1 MKLIGLTGAIG
12 SGKSSVSALFER
24 KGAIIID
31 GDGIAKQLQ
40 QKGSTTLQKMV
51 DEFGDI
57 LLESGE
63 LDRAKVA
70 KLVFGDA
77 EMLKRLN
84 AIMHPAIGIEI
95 LRQIELNMT
104 TDNVVVLDMP
114 LLVENPRD
122 GMSGLVVVDV
132 DPEVA
137 IARLVQF
144 RNMNEEDAR
153 RRMASQASREDRLKV
168 ADRIIDNSGRSW
180 KVLVRKLMTFGIGS
194 PRCQMHNRVQ
204 AHSRK
209 RVHSDSR

>member
-12 SGKSSVSALFER
+12 SGKSSVSALFAR

-40 QKGSTTLQKMV
+40 QKGSATLQKMV

-57 LLESGE
+57 LLENGE

-70 KLVFGDA
+70 QLVFGDA
-77 EMLKRLN
+77 DLLKRLN
-84 AIMHPAIGIEI
+84 AIMHPAISAEI
-95 LRQIELNMT
+95 LRQIEANST

-114 LLVENPRD
+114 LLVENPRE
-122 GMSGLVVVDV
+122 GLSGLVVVDV

-137 IARLVQF
+137 ITRLVQF
-144 RNMNEEDAR
+144 RNMNEDDAR

-168 ADRIIDNSGRSW
+168 ADRVIDNSGSPDALDAQVDEVW
-180 KVLVRKLMTFGIGS
+180 DWFATLPNAQPGAGS
-194 PRCQMHNRVQ
+194 LAQK
-204 AHSRK
+204 SK
-209 RVHSDSR
+209 

>member
-1 MKLIGLTGAIG
+1 
-12 SGKSSVSALFER
+12 
-24 KGAIIID
+24 
-31 GDGIAKQLQ
+31 
-40 QKGSTTLQKMV
+40 MV

-70 KLVFGDA
+70 KLVFGDT

-84 AIMHPAIGIEI
+84 AIMHPAIGVEI
-95 LRQIELNMT
+95 LRQIESNIA
-104 TDNVVVLDMP
+104 TDNIVVLDMP

-122 GMSGLVVVDV
+122 GLSGLVVVDV

-168 ADRIIDNSGRSW
+168 ADRIIDNSGNPES
-180 KVLVRKLMTFGIGS
+180 LGS
-194 PRCQMHNRVQ
+194 QVDDVWDWFATLPNAQQ
-204 AHSRK
+204 GAGALTQKST
-209 RVHSDSR
+209 

>member
-12 SGKSSVSALFER
+12 SGKSSVSALFAR
-24 KGAIIID
+24 KGAVIID

-40 QKGSTTLQKMV
+40 QKGSATLQKMV

-70 KLVFGDA
+70 QLVFGDV

-84 AIMHPAIGIEI
+84 AIMHPAIGEEI
-95 LRQIELNMT
+95 LRQIEVNMAT
-104 TDNVVVLDMP
+104 ENIVVLDMP
-114 LLVENPRD
+114 LLVENPRE

-137 IARLVQF
+137 ISRLVQF
-144 RNMNEEDAR
+144 RNMNEDDAR

-168 ADRIIDNSGRSW
+168 ADRVIDNSGSPEALGAQVEDVW
-180 KVLVRKLMTFGIGS
+180 DWFATLPNAQAGAGS
-194 PRCQMHNRVQ
+194 LAQE
-204 AHSRK
+204 SK
-209 RVHSDSR
+209 

>member
-12 SGKSSVSALFER
+12 SGKSSVSALFAS

-40 QKGSTTLQKMV
+40 QKGSATLQKMV

-57 LLESGE
+57 LLDTGE

-70 KLVFGDA
+70 QLVFGDA
-77 EMLKRLN
+77 DLLKRLN
-84 AIMHPAIGIEI
+84 AIMHPAISAEI
-95 LRQIELNMT
+95 LRQIEINMA

-114 LLVENPRD
+114 LLVENPRE

-137 IARLVQF
+137 ISRLVQF
-144 RNMNEEDAR
+144 RHMNEDDAR

-168 ADRIIDNSGRSW
+168 ADRVIDNSGSPDELDAQVDEVW
-180 KVLVRKLMTFGIGS
+180 DWFATLPNAQPGAGS
-194 PRCQMHNRVQ
+194 LAQK
-204 AHSRK
+204 SK
-209 RVHSDSR
+209 

>member
-95 LRQIELNMT
+95 LRQIESNMT
-104 TDNVVVLDMP
+104 TENVVVLDMP

-168 ADRIIDNSGRSW
+168 ADRIIDNSGNPES
-180 KVLVRKLMTFGIGS
+180 LGS
-194 PRCQMHNRVQ
+194 QVDDVWDWFATLPNAQQ
-204 AHSRK
+204 GAGALTQKSR
-209 RVHSDSR
+209 

>member
-31 GDGIAKQLQ
+31 GDGIAKHLQ
-40 QKGSTTLQKMV
+40 QKGSPTLQKMV

-70 KLVFGDA
+70 KLVFGDT

-84 AIMHPAIGIEI
+84 AIMHPAIGVEI
-95 LRQIELNMT
+95 LRQIESNIA
-104 TDNVVVLDMP
+104 TDNIVVLDMP

-122 GMSGLVVVDV
+122 GLSGLVVVDV

-168 ADRIIDNSGRSW
+168 ADRIIDNSGSQES
-180 KVLVRKLMTFGIGS
+180 LGS
-194 PRCQMHNRVQ
+194 QVDDVWDWFATLPNAQQ
-204 AHSRK
+204 GAGALTQKST
-209 RVHSDSR
+209 

>member
-104 TDNVVVLDMP
+104 TENVVVLDMP

-168 ADRIIDNSGRSW
+168 ADRIIDNSRDPES
-180 KVLVRKLMTFGIGS
+180 LGS
-194 PRCQMHNRVQ
+194 QVDDVWDWFATLPNAQQ
-204 AHSRK
+204 GAGALTQKSK
-209 RVHSDSR
+209 

>member
-40 QKGSTTLQKMV
+40 QQGAPTLQKMV

-57 LLESGE
+57 LLDSGE

-84 AIMHPAIGIEI
+84 AIMHPAIGVEI
-95 LRQIELNMT
+95 LRQIELNIA

-137 IARLVQF
+137 ISRLVQF
-144 RNMNEEDAR
+144 RNMTEEDAR

-168 ADRIIDNSGRSW
+168 ADRIIDNSGSPED
-180 KVLVRKLMTFGIGS
+180 LGS
-194 PRCQMHNRVQ
+194 QVDDVWDWFATLPNAQQ
-204 AHSRK
+204 GAGALSQK
-209 RVHSDSR
+209 SK

>member
-12 SGKSSVSALFER
+12 SGKSSVSALFAR

-40 QKGSTTLQKMV
+40 QKGSATLQKMV

-57 LLESGE
+57 LLETGE

-70 KLVFGDA
+70 QLVFGDA
-77 EMLKRLN
+77 DLLKRLN
-84 AIMHPAIGIEI
+84 AIMHPAISAEI
-95 LRQIELNMT
+95 LRQIEANT
-104 TDNVVVLDMP
+104 ATDNVVVLDMP
-114 LLVENPRD
+114 LLVENPRE

-137 IARLVQF
+137 ISRLVQF
-144 RNMNEEDAR
+144 RNMNEDDAR

-168 ADRIIDNSGRSW
+168 ADRVIDNSGSPDALNAQVDEVW
-180 KVLVRKLMTFGIGS
+180 DWFATLPNAQPGAGS
-194 PRCQMHNRVQ
+194 LAQK
-204 AHSRK
+204 SK
-209 RVHSDSR
+209 

>member
-12 SGKSSVSALFER
+12 SGKSSVSALFAS

-40 QKGSTTLQKMV
+40 QKGSATLQKMV

-57 LLESGE
+57 LLDTGE

-70 KLVFGDA
+70 QLVFGDA
-77 EMLKRLN
+77 DLLKRLN
-84 AIMHPAIGIEI
+84 AIMHPAISAEI
-95 LRQIELNMT
+95 LRQIEANT
-104 TDNVVVLDMP
+104 ETDNVVVLDMP
-114 LLVENPRD
+114 LLVENPRE

-137 IARLVQF
+137 ISRLVQY
-144 RNMNEEDAR
+144 RNMNEDDAR

-168 ADRIIDNSGRSW
+168 ADRVIDNSGSPDALNAQVDEVW
-180 KVLVRKLMTFGIGS
+180 DWFATLPNAQLGAGS
-194 PRCQMHNRVQ
+194 LAQK
-204 AHSRK
+204 SK
-209 RVHSDSR
+209 

>member
-12 SGKSSVSALFER
+12 SGKSSVSALFAR

-40 QKGSTTLQKMV
+40 RKGSPILQKMV

-57 LLESGE
+57 LLETGE

-70 KLVFGDA
+70 NLVFGDA

-84 AIMHPAIGIEI
+84 AIMHPAIGVEI
-95 LRQIELNMT
+95 LRQIELNMA

-122 GMSGLVVVDV
+122 GLSGLVVVDV

-137 IARLVQF
+137 ISRLVQF

-153 RRMASQASREDRLKV
+153 RRMASQASREDRLQV
-168 ADRIIDNSGRSW
+168 ADRVVDNNGEPESLGAQVDEVWDWFATLPNAQQGAGALTQKS
-180 KVLVRKLMTFGIGS
+180 K
-194 PRCQMHNRVQ
+194 
-204 AHSRK
+204 
-209 RVHSDSR
+209 

>member
-1 MKLIGLTGAIG
+1 
-12 SGKSSVSALFER
+12 VSALFAR

-40 QKGSTTLQKMV
+40 QKGSATLQKMV

-57 LLESGE
+57 LLDTGE

-70 KLVFGDA
+70 QLVFGDA
-77 EMLKRLN
+77 DLLKRLN
-84 AIMHPAIGIEI
+84 AIMHPAISAEI
-95 LRQIELNMT
+95 LRQIEMNMA

-114 LLVENPRD
+114 LLVENPRE

-137 IARLVQF
+137 ISRLVQF
-144 RNMNEEDAR
+144 RHMNEDDAR

-168 ADRIIDNSGRSW
+168 ADRVIDNSGSPDELDAQVDEVW
-180 KVLVRKLMTFGIGS
+180 DWFATLPNAQPGAGS
-194 PRCQMHNRVQ
+194 LAQK
-204 AHSRK
+204 SK
-209 RVHSDSR
+209 

>member
-12 SGKSSVSALFER
+12 SGKSSVSALFAR

-40 QKGSTTLQKMV
+40 QKGSPTLQKLV

-70 KLVFGDA
+70 QMVFGDA
-77 EMLKRLN
+77 DMLKRLN
-84 AIMHPAIGIEI
+84 AIMHPAIGVEI
-95 LRQIELNMT
+95 LRRIELNMA

-137 IARLVQF
+137 ISRLVQF
-144 RNMNEEDAR
+144 RSMNEEDAR
-153 RRMASQASREDRLKV
+153 RRMANQASREDRLKV
-168 ADRIIDNSGRSW
+168 ADRVIDNSGKPEDLTAQVDDVW
-180 KVLVRKLMTFGIGS
+180 DWFATLPNAQQGAGTLTPKGK
-194 PRCQMHNRVQ
+194 
-204 AHSRK
+204 
-209 RVHSDSR
+209 

>member
-12 SGKSSVSALFER
+12 SGKSSVSALFAR
-24 KGAIIID
+24 KGAVIID

-57 LLESGE
+57 LLETGE

-70 KLVFGDA
+70 QLVFGDA
-77 EMLKRLN
+77 DLLKRLN
-84 AIMHPAIGIEI
+84 AIMHPAISAEI
-95 LRQIELNMT
+95 LRQIEANT
-104 TDNVVVLDMP
+104 ATDNVVVLDMP
-114 LLVENPRD
+114 LLVENPRE

-137 IARLVQF
+137 ISRLVQF
-144 RNMNEEDAR
+144 RNMNEDDAR

-168 ADRIIDNSGRSW
+168 ADRVIDNSGSPDALDAQVDEVW
-180 KVLVRKLMTFGIGS
+180 DWFATLPNAQPGAGS
-194 PRCQMHNRVQ
+194 LAQK
-204 AHSRK
+204 SK
-209 RVHSDSR
+209 

>member
-12 SGKSSVSALFER
+12 SGKSSVSALFAR

-40 QKGSTTLQKMV
+40 QKGSATLQKMV

-57 LLESGE
+57 LLDTGE
-63 LDRAKVA
+63 VDRAKVA
-70 KLVFGDA
+70 QLVFGDA
-77 EMLKRLN
+77 DLLKRLN
-84 AIMHPAIGIEI
+84 AIMHPAISAEI
-95 LRQIELNMT
+95 LRQIEMNMA

-114 LLVENPRD
+114 LLVENPRE

-137 IARLVQF
+137 ISRLVQF
-144 RNMNEEDAR
+144 RHMNEDDAR

-168 ADRIIDNSGRSW
+168 ADRVIDNSGSPDELDAQVDEVW
-180 KVLVRKLMTFGIGS
+180 DWFATLPNAQPGAGS
-194 PRCQMHNRVQ
+194 LAQK
-204 AHSRK
+204 SK
-209 RVHSDSR
+209 

>member
-12 SGKSSVSALFER
+12 SGKSSVSALFAR

-40 QKGSTTLQKMV
+40 QKGSATLQKMV

-57 LLESGE
+57 LLDTGE

-70 KLVFGDA
+70 QLVFGDA
-77 EMLKRLN
+77 DLLKRLN
-84 AIMHPAIGIEI
+84 AIMHPAISAEI
-95 LRQIELNMT
+95 LRQIEMNMA

-114 LLVENPRD
+114 LLVENPRE

-137 IARLVQF
+137 ISRLVQF
-144 RNMNEEDAR
+144 RHMNEDDAR
-153 RRMASQASREDRLKV
+153 RRMASQATREDRLKV
-168 ADRIIDNSGRSW
+168 ADRIIDNSGNPEDLASQVDDAW
-180 KVLVRKLMTFGIGS
+180 DWFATLPNAQPGAGFLAQKSK
-194 PRCQMHNRVQ
+194 
-204 AHSRK
+204 
-209 RVHSDSR
+209 

>member
-12 SGKSSVSALFER
+12 SGKSSVSALFAR
-24 KGAIIID
+24 RGAIIID

-40 QKGSTTLQKMV
+40 QKGSPTLQKLV

-70 KLVFGDA
+70 QMVFGDA
-77 EMLKRLN
+77 DMLKRLN
-84 AIMHPAIGIEI
+84 AIMHPAIGVEI
-95 LRQIELNMT
+95 LRQIELNMA

-137 IARLVQF
+137 ISRLVQF

-153 RRMASQASREDRLKV
+153 RRMANQANREDRLKV
-168 ADRIIDNSGRSW
+168 ADRVIDNSGKPEDLTAQVDDVWDWFATLPNAQQGAGTLTQKS
-180 KVLVRKLMTFGIGS
+180 K
-194 PRCQMHNRVQ
+194 
-204 AHSRK
+204 
-209 RVHSDSR
+209 

>member
-84 AIMHPAIGIEI
+84 AIMHPAIGVEI

-168 ADRIIDNSGRSW
+168 ADRIIDNSGNPES
-180 KVLVRKLMTFGIGS
+180 LGS
-194 PRCQMHNRVQ
+194 QVDDVWDWFATLPNAQQ
-204 AHSRK
+204 GAGALTQKST
-209 RVHSDSR
+209 

>member
-12 SGKSSVSALFER
+12 SGKSSVSALFAR

-40 QKGSTTLQKMV
+40 QKGSATLQKMV

-57 LLESGE
+57 LLDTGE

-70 KLVFGDA
+70 QLVFGDA
-77 EMLKRLN
+77 DLLKRLN
-84 AIMHPAIGIEI
+84 AIMHPAISAEI
-95 LRQIELNMT
+95 LRQIEMNMA

-114 LLVENPRD
+114 LLVENPRE

-137 IARLVQF
+137 ISRLVQF
-144 RNMNEEDAR
+144 RHMNEDDAR
-153 RRMASQASREDRLKV
+153 RRMASQATREDRLKV
-168 ADRIIDNSGRSW
+168 ADRIIDNSGNPEDLASQVDDVW
-180 KVLVRKLMTFGIGS
+180 DWFVTLPNAQPGAGS
-194 PRCQMHNRVQ
+194 LAQK
-204 AHSRK
+204 SK
-209 RVHSDSR
+209 

>member
-12 SGKSSVSALFER
+12 SGKSSVSALFAS

-40 QKGSTTLQKMV
+40 QKGSATLQKMV

-57 LLESGE
+57 LLDTGE

-70 KLVFGDA
+70 QLVFGDA
-77 EMLKRLN
+77 DLLKRLN
-84 AIMHPAIGIEI
+84 AIMHPAISAEI
-95 LRQIELNMT
+95 LRQIEMNMA

-114 LLVENPRD
+114 LLVENPRE

-137 IARLVQF
+137 ISRLVQY
-144 RNMNEEDAR
+144 RNMNEDDAR

-168 ADRIIDNSGRSW
+168 ADRVIDNSGSPDALNAQVDEVW
-180 KVLVRKLMTFGIGS
+180 DWFATLPNAQPGAGS
-194 PRCQMHNRVQ
+194 LAQK
-204 AHSRK
+204 SK
-209 RVHSDSR
+209 

>member
-12 SGKSSVSALFER
+12 SGKSSVSALFAR

-40 QKGSTTLQKMV
+40 QKGSPTLQKLV

-70 KLVFGDA
+70 QIVFGDA
-77 EMLKRLN
+77 DMLKRLN
-84 AIMHPAIGIEI
+84 AIMHPAIGVEI
-95 LRQIELNMT
+95 LRRIELNMA

-132 DPEVA
+132 EPEVA
-137 IARLVQF
+137 ISRLVQF

-153 RRMASQASREDRLKV
+153 RRMANQASREDRLKV
-168 ADRIIDNSGRSW
+168 ADRVIDNSGKPEDLTAQVDDVWDWFATLPNAQQGAGTLTQKS
-180 KVLVRKLMTFGIGS
+180 K
-194 PRCQMHNRVQ
+194 
-204 AHSRK
+204 
-209 RVHSDSR
+209 

>member
-12 SGKSSVSALFER
+12 SGKSSVSALFAR

-40 QKGSTTLQKMV
+40 QKGSPTLQKLV

-70 KLVFGDA
+70 QMVFGDA
-77 EMLKRLN
+77 DMLKRLN
-84 AIMHPAIGIEI
+84 AIMHPAIGVEI
-95 LRQIELNMT
+95 LRQIELNMA

-137 IARLVQF
+137 ISRLVQF

-168 ADRIIDNSGRSW
+168 ADRIIDNSGSPED
-180 KVLVRKLMTFGIGS
+180 LGS
-194 PRCQMHNRVQ
+194 QVDDVWDWFATLPNAQHGAGALSQ
-204 AHSRK
+204 KSK
-209 RVHSDSR
+209 

>member
-1 MKLIGLTGAIG
+1 MKLFGLTGAIG

-40 QKGSTTLQKMV
+40 QQGSPTLQKLV

-57 LLESGE
+57 LLDSGE

-84 AIMHPAIGIEI
+84 AIMHPAIGVEI
-95 LRQIELNMT
+95 LRQIELNIA

-137 IARLVQF
+137 ISRLVQF

-168 ADRIIDNSGRSW
+168 ADRIIDNSGSPED
-180 KVLVRKLMTFGIGS
+180 LGS
-194 PRCQMHNRVQ
+194 QVDDVWDWFATLPNAQQ
-204 AHSRK
+204 GAGALSQK
-209 RVHSDSR
+209 SK

>member
-12 SGKSSVSALFER
+12 SGKSSVSALFAR

-40 QKGSTTLQKMV
+40 QKGSATLQKMV

-57 LLESGE
+57 LLENGE

-70 KLVFGDA
+70 QLVFGDA
-77 EMLKRLN
+77 DLLKRLN
-84 AIMHPAIGIEI
+84 AIMHPAISAEI
-95 LRQIELNMT
+95 LRQIEANST

-114 LLVENPRD
+114 LLVENPRE
-122 GMSGLVVVDV
+122 GLSGLVVVDV

-137 IARLVQF
+137 ITRLVQF
-144 RNMNEEDAR
+144 RNMNEDDAQ

-168 ADRIIDNSGRSW
+168 ADRVIDNSGSPDALDAQVDEVW
-180 KVLVRKLMTFGIGS
+180 DWFATLPNAQPGAGS
-194 PRCQMHNRVQ
+194 LAQK
-204 AHSRK
+204 SK
-209 RVHSDSR
+209 

>member
-144 RNMNEEDAR
+144 RKMNEEDAR

-168 ADRIIDNSGRSW
+168 ADRIIDNSGNPES
-180 KVLVRKLMTFGIGS
+180 LGS
-194 PRCQMHNRVQ
+194 QVDDVWDWFATLPNAQQ
-204 AHSRK
+204 GAGALTQKST
-209 RVHSDSR
+209 

>member
-1 MKLIGLTGAIG
+1 
-12 SGKSSVSALFER
+12 VSALFER

-40 QKGSTTLQKMV
+40 QQGSPTLRKLV

-57 LLESGE
+57 LLDSGE

-84 AIMHPAIGIEI
+84 AIMHPAIGVEI
-95 LRQIELNMT
+95 LRQIELNIA

-137 IARLVQF
+137 ISRLVQF

-168 ADRIIDNSGRSW
+168 ADRIIDNSGSPED
-180 KVLVRKLMTFGIGS
+180 LGS
-194 PRCQMHNRVQ
+194 QVDDVWDWFATLPNAQQ
-204 AHSRK
+204 GAGALSQK
-209 RVHSDSR
+209 SK

>member
-12 SGKSSVSALFER
+12 SGKSSVSALFAR

-40 QKGSTTLQKMV
+40 QKGSATLQKIV

-57 LLESGE
+57 LLENGE

-70 KLVFGDA
+70 QLVFGDA
-77 EMLKRLN
+77 DLLKRLN
-84 AIMHPAIGIEI
+84 AIMHPAISKEI
-95 LRQIELNMT
+95 LRQIEANLT

-114 LLVENPRD
+114 LLVENPRE
-122 GMSGLVVVDV
+122 GLSGLVVVDV

-137 IARLVQF
+137 ITRLVQF
-144 RNMNEEDAR
+144 RNMNEDDAR

-168 ADRIIDNSGRSW
+168 ADRVIDNSRSPDALDAQVDEVW
-180 KVLVRKLMTFGIGS
+180 DWFATLPNAQPGAGS
-194 PRCQMHNRVQ
+194 LAQK
-204 AHSRK
+204 SK
-209 RVHSDSR
+209 

>member
-12 SGKSSVSALFER
+12 SGKSSVSALFAR

-40 QKGSTTLQKMV
+40 QKGSPTLQKLV

-70 KLVFGDA
+70 QMVFGDA
-77 EMLKRLN
+77 DMLKRLN
-84 AIMHPAIGIEI
+84 AIMHPAIGVEI
-95 LRQIELNMT
+95 LRQIELNMA
-104 TDNVVVLDMP
+104 TDNVVVFDMP

-132 DPEVA
+132 EPEVA
-137 IARLVQF
+137 ISRLVQF

-153 RRMASQASREDRLKV
+153 RRMANQASREDRLKV
-168 ADRIIDNSGRSW
+168 ADRVIDNSGKPEDLTAQVDDVWDWFATLPNAQQGAGTLTQKS
-180 KVLVRKLMTFGIGS
+180 K
-194 PRCQMHNRVQ
+194 
-204 AHSRK
+204 
-209 RVHSDSR
+209 

>member
-12 SGKSSVSALFER
+12 SGKSSVSALFAR

-31 GDGIAKQLQ
+31 GDSIGKQLQ
-40 QKGSTTLQKMV
+40 QKGSPTLQKMV
-51 DEFGDI
+51 DDFGDI

-70 KLVFGDA
+70 QLVFGDA

-84 AIMHPAIGIEI
+84 AIMHPAIGVEI
-95 LRQIELNMT
+95 MRQIELNMT

-137 IARLVQF
+137 ISRLVQF

-168 ADRIIDNSGRSW
+168 ADRIIDNSGNPEDLGPQVDDVWDWFATLPNAQQGAGALS
-180 KVLVRKLMTFGIGS
+180 KKS
-194 PRCQMHNRVQ
+194 
-204 AHSRK
+204 K
-209 RVHSDSR
+209 

>member
-1 MKLIGLTGAIG
+1 MFA
-12 SGKSSVSALFER
+12 R
-24 KGAIIID
+24 KGAVIID

-40 QKGSTTLQKMV
+40 QKGSATLQKMV

-57 LLESGE
+57 LFESGE

-70 KLVFGDA
+70 QLVFGDA

-95 LRQIELNMT
+95 LRQIESNMA

-132 DPEVA
+132 DPELA
-137 IARLVQF
+137 ISRLVQF

-168 ADRIIDNSGRSW
+168 ADRVIDNSG
-180 KVLVRKLMTFGIGS
+180 GIEALAPQVDEVWDWFATLPNAQPGAGS
-194 PRCQMHNRVQ
+194 LAQKS
-204 AHSRK
+204 A
-209 RVHSDSR
+209 

>member
-168 ADRIIDNSGRSW
+168 ADRIIDNSGNPES
-180 KVLVRKLMTFGIGS
+180 LGS
-194 PRCQMHNRVQ
+194 QVDDVWDWFATLPNAQQ
-204 AHSRK
+204 GAGALTQKSK
-209 RVHSDSR
+209 

>member
-12 SGKSSVSALFER
+12 SGKSSVSALFAR

-40 QKGSTTLQKMV
+40 QKGSATLQKMV

-57 LLESGE
+57 LLDSGE

-70 KLVFGDA
+70 NLVFGDA
-77 EMLKRLN
+77 ELLKRLN
-84 AIMHPAIGIEI
+84 AIMHPAIGLEI
-95 LRQIELNMT
+95 LRQIEANMT

-137 IARLVQF
+137 ISRLVQF

-153 RRMASQASREDRLKV
+153 RRMASQASREERLKV
-168 ADRIIDNSGRSW
+168 ADRVIDNSG
-180 KVLVRKLMTFGIGS
+180 S
-194 PRCQMHNRVQ
+194 PD
-204 AHSRK
+204 AL
-209 RVHSDSR
+209 DSQVDEVWDWFATLPNAQQGAGALTQKSK

>member
-40 QKGSTTLQKMV
+40 QKGSTTLQRMV

-95 LRQIELNMT
+95 LRQIELNMN

-153 RRMASQASREDRLKV
+153 RRMANQASREDRLKV
-168 ADRIIDNSGRSW
+168 ADRIIDNSGD
-180 KVLVRKLMTFGIGS
+180 LGS
-194 PRCQMHNRVQ
+194 LGSQVDDVWDWFATLPNAQQ
-204 AHSRK
+204 GAGALTQKST
-209 RVHSDSR
+209 